1 MPTPADDYFLDPRL
15 VRRSFDRASRTYDAG
30 ATIQSELRARLLER
44 LDVVRLQPASV
55 LDLGAGTGHAARALK
70 QRYRAALVVAVDASS
85 EMLRQSS
92 RQQSWL
98 RRFERVAADAHR
110 LPVRSESVDLVFS
123 NLMLEW
129 CHDPDAVFAEVRRV
143 LRPGGLFTFATLG
156 PDTLREL
163 RDAWG
168 TLDRGTHVHRFIDM
182 HDLGDALV
190 RARLA
195 EPVMDTE
202 RLTITYPSLDALLRE
217 LKSSGSR
224 NIAHGRARGLT
235 SQPRLGQRERIGAA
249 LTRNGR
255 IAVSV
260 EVVYGQAWAAAA
272 RAGDSG
278 GRHGAEVRIP
288 IASIRARQ

>member
-1 MPTPADDYFLDPRL
+1 MPTSDDYFLDPRL

-30 ATIQSELRARLLER
+30 AGIHSEIRARLLER
-44 LDVVRLQPASV
+44 LDIVRLQPATV
-55 LDLGAGTGHAARALK
+55 LDIGAGTGHATRALK
-70 QRYRAALVVAVDASS
+70 QRYRSALVIAVDSSS
-85 EMLRQSS
+85 EMLRQSA

-110 LPVRSESVDLVFS
+110 LPIRSASVDLVFS

-163 RDAWG
+163 REAWATIG
-168 TLDRGTHVHRFIDM
+168 PATHVHRFIDM
-182 HDLGDALV
+182 HDFGDALM

-202 RLTITYPSLDALLRE
+202 RLTITYPSLHALLDE
-217 LKSSGSR
+217 LKRSGSR
-224 NIAHGRARGLT
+224 NIAHGRSRALT
-235 SQPRLGQRERIGAA
+235 AQPRSPQQERIGAA
-249 LTRNGR
+249 LMRNGR

-260 EVVYGQAWAAAA
+260 EVVYGQAWAGTA
-272 RAGDSG
+272 RGADASG
-278 GRHGAEVRIP
+278 SQPGGEVRIP
-288 IASIRARQ
+288 IGAIRSRR